1 MFPADY
7 EASRWIA
14 MLVLT
19 DGLRLKESIFIFDD
33 SQSFAIHHTTVLSSM
48 RGGNFELSSS

>member
-19 DGLRLKESIFIFDD
+19 DGLRLKESIFKFDD